1 MRDDAALLEEAIAVA
16 CRAHRGQR
24 YPSPEREPYIQHS
37 LRVML
42 AVHSFRTQMVAVLHD
57 VLEDTAV
64 TVGDLRAAGLPGE
77 VVAAVVAMTHRPEH
91 TYEEYIEQVAGDPLA
106 CQVKLADLAD
116 NLANNRRLART
127 PDVVGRIDRYE
138 QAIRRLRSEIGPGPN
153 RSP

>member
-16 CRAHRGQR
+16 CQAHRGQR

-64 TVGDLRAAGLPGE
+64 TVGDLRATGLPEE
-77 VVAAVVAMTHRPEH
+77 VVAAVVAMTHRPEN

-138 QAIRRLRSEIGPGPN
+138 QAIRRLRS
-153 RSP
+153 